1 MATLFLQSDGYIYHG
16 LGLLFESSL
25 TISFDDT
32 GTGGLSLNYLVLEGT
47 TSVSIFSVGDV
58 GGFNELPQ
66 LAEVANVLTTVT
78 LKGSEP
84 FTLGSPAGASNA
96 GDGVVVFSASATG
109 TLSHSSLELIDAS
122 ATTGGV
128 DIYAGAT
135 NTSSDGAFVD
145 GGSLNANVTITYTGL
160 TIKGGSGSDIIENDA
175 KNGIVTD
182 GNGADTVILAGA
194 DAKATLGH
202 GAFDVVFVGHSDLG
216 TNEAAGNPSATV

>member
-16 LGLLFESSL
+16 LGLAGESSL
-25 TISFDDT
+25 AIGFDDT

-47 TSVSIFSVGDV
+47 TSVSIHSGGDA

-66 LAEVANVLTTVT
+66 LAEVTNVLTTVT

-96 GDGVVVFSASATG
+96 GDGVVTFG
-109 TLSHSSLELIDAS
+109 DTLSTKIASSLTLINAS

-128 DIYAGAT
+128 TIYAGAT
-135 NTSSDGAFVD
+135 NAVSDGAYVVNEVS
-145 GGSLNANVTITYTGL
+145 GETITYTGL

-175 KNGIVTD
+175 KNRIVTD
-182 GNGADTVILAGA
+182 GNGTDTVILAGA
-194 DAKATLGH
+194 GAKPPWDTVPSMLFSSGIATWEPMRQPE
-202 GAFDVVFVGHSDLG
+202 
-216 TNEAAGNPSATV
+216 TPSAIV

>member
-1 MATLFLQSDGYIYHG
+1 MPSLFLQGDGFIYHG
-16 LGLLFESSL
+16 LGLAGVSSL
-25 TISFDDT
+25 AIGFDDT

-66 LAEVANVLTTVT
+66 LAEFANVLTTVT

-96 GDGVVVFSASATG
+96 GDGVVTFSPFSPTKFA
-109 TLSHSSLELIDAS
+109 SSLTLIDAS

-135 NTSSDGAFVD
+135 NTSSDGAYVVTLVNTD
-145 GGSLNANVTITYTGL
+145 KTITYTGL
-160 TIKGGSGSDIIENDA
+160 TIKGGSGNDLIENDA
-175 KNGIVTD
+175 KNGIVT
-182 GNGADTVILAGA
+182 GWQRHRSCPGRP
-194 DAKATLGH
+194 TLRLR
-202 GAFDVVFVGHSDLG
+202 HSLR
-216 TNEAAGNPSATV
+216 S